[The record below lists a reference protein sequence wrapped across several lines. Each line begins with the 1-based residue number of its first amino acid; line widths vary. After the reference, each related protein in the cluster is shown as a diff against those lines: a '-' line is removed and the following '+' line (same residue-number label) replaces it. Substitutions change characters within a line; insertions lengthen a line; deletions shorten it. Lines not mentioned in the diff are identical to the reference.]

1 MSSAKEATEFTAAAN
16 RALLA
21 ELHWDNEQDF
31 AASRQ
36 GFIASLNDPVITDD
50 NGRVVWDLNAYPFLE
65 EETAPPSVNPSLWRQ
80 SRLNALYHGLFK
92 VTDGVYQIRGFDLA
106 VMSIIETD
114 SGYLIVD
121 PLLASHTAEKGME
134 LVYQHLGR
142 KPIVAVIYTHSH
154 IDHWG
159 GVKGVIS
166 QADVKAGKVKV
177 IAPEHFME
185 HAISE
190 NVIAGNV
197 MSRRASYMYGN
208 LLPKDPKGQV
218 GAGLGQTTPSDIPTL
233 IAPTDTISHT
243 GQKMIIDGLEI
254 EFQIT
259 PGTEAPAEMNFIFPQ
274 YRALC
279 MAENVSRNMHNL
291 YTLRGAQVRDPK
303 IWAHYIDEAIAIFDG
318 RYEVIFSCHHWPTWG
333 VEAGVEY
340 LKKQRD
346 MYKYLHDETM
356 RLANQGYTMLEIP
369 EIIESQLPDDLFHAW
384 YNRGYYGTVSHNVK
398 AVYQRYLGFFDG
410 NPATLQPLPP
420 QAAGQKYVEFMGG
433 AENLLAKAQESFEK
447 GEYRWV
453 AQVVNHLVFAD
464 PDNKAAR
471 ALQADALE
479 QLGYQAE
486 SGPWRNFY
494 LSATK
499 ELRDGVIDL
508 GAPKTASPDVIKAM
522 SLDMFLD
529 LLAVRLIGPKAAG
542 KKLSFNAN
550 FTDTGELYLL
560 VVENGVLNYAKGK
573 QSSEADATLTM
584 TRAALNEI
592 VLGEATMAEKTAVG
606 AARIEGDPAKLV
618 EFLSLLDTFEF
629 WFNIVTP

>member
-1 MSSAKEATEFTAAAN
+1 MSTVKEATEFTSAAN
-16 RALLA
+16 RAPLDTLPWA
-21 ELHWDNEQDF
+21 DEQDF

-36 GFIASLNDPVITDD
+36 GFIATLDDPVIRDET
-50 NGRVVWDLNAYPFLE
+50 GRPVWDLNAYPFLE
-65 EETAPPSVNPSLWRQ
+65 AEAAPPSVNASLWRQ
-80 SRLNALYHGLFK
+80 SRLNALYHGLYK
-92 VTDGVYQIRGFDLA
+92 VADGIYQIRGFDLS

-114 SGYLIVD
+114 SGYVVID
-121 PLLASHTAEKGME
+121 PLVTPRTVEAGLR

-159 GVKGVIS
+159 GVKGIIDA
-166 QADVKAGKVKV
+166 ADVKAGKAKV
-177 IAPEHFME
+177 IAPQHFME

-208 LLPKDPKGQV
+208 LLPKDPTGQV
-218 GAGLGQTTPSDIPTL
+218 GAGLGQTTSADVPTL
-233 IAPTDTISHT
+233 IEPTDYITHT
-243 GQKMIIDGLEI
+243 GQIMVIDGLEI
-254 EFQIT
+254 EFQLT
-259 PGTEAPAEMNFIFPQ
+259 PGTEAPAEMNFLFPQ
-274 YRALC
+274 RRALC
-279 MAENVSRNMHNL
+279 MAENVSHTMHNL
-291 YTLRGAQVRDPK
+291 YTLRGAQVRNPK
-303 IWAHYIDEAIAIFDG
+303 VWAHYIDEAIDLFDG
-318 RYEVIFSCHHWPTWG
+318 RYDVVLSSHHWPTWG
-333 VEAGVEY
+333 AEAGLEL

-356 RLANQGYTMLEIP
+356 RLANHGYTLLEIP
-369 EIIESQLPDDLFHAW
+369 EIVESQLPADLFNIW
-384 YNRGYYGTVSHNVK
+384 PNRGYYGTVSHNVK
-398 AVYQRYLGFFDG
+398 AVYQHYLGFFDG
-410 NPATLQPLPP
+410 NPATLHPLPP
-420 QAAGQKYVEFMGG
+420 AAAGQKYVEFMGG
-433 AENLLAKAQESFEK
+433 ADNLLARARESFDK

-464 PDNKAAR
+464 PGNAAAR
-471 ALQADALE
+471 DLQADALE

-494 LSATK
+494 LSAAK

-522 SLDMFLD
+522 SLEMFFD
-529 LLAVRLIGPKAAG
+529 LLAVRLIGPQAAG
-542 KKLSFNAN
+542 KKLVFVAN
-550 FTDTGELYLL
+550 FTDTGEQYLL

-573 QSSEADATLTM
+573 QPADADATLTL

-592 VLGEATMAEKTAVG
+592 ILGEATLAEK
-606 AARIEGDPAKLV
+606 AAAGEASIDGNPDKLV